1 MLILELKDIYT
12 RCTTDVIATT
22 AFGLKVDSLQ
32 QPTNK
37 FYVMGQEATNFGM
50 MKWFLV
56 LTLPKIM
63 KVSQHTVVV
72 NSYHVQLNNFKP

>member
-1 MLILELKDIYT
+1 MYT

-37 FYVMGQEATNFGM
+37 FYVKGQEATNFGVI
-50 MKWFLV
+50 KWCVALAF
-56 LTLPKIM
+56 PKIM
-63 KVSQHTVVV
+63 KVSQDTVSE
-72 NSYHVQLNNFKP
+72 NSSQFSCAS